1 MISQEKA
8 MSHRSSGGRADG
20 GEPAG
25 GSGSAII
32 ETDLVRTQQMIN
44 ACHIHQKCWQL
55 QRTSATGEGR
65 SPEEAV
71 ASTRG
76 IPATLPCL
84 LRITRGTSAQAV
96 TQMCTHVTA
105 NIIIMHPS
113 LQPCSST
120 LHSQGCDYSTTAVIE
135 HGNYSRCFPHTLRLL
150 RYCHPRHAASRC
162 TAPQQLAARRIKQR
176 LQAKRVL
183 IGRHIL
189 TCQRKKNKQ
198 WRYHLFAC
206 NSKRSLSFADT

>member
-32 ETDLVRTQQMIN
+32 ETALLRTQQMTN

-55 QRTSATGEGR
+55 QRTSAAGEGR

-76 IPATLPCL
+76 SPATLPCL
-84 LRITRGTSAQAV
+84 LRIITTGTSSQAV
-96 TQMCTHVTA
+96 MTQMCTHVTA
-105 NIIIMHPS
+105 VPGAAAHQSSSCTPACS
-113 LQPCSST
+113 LAALAQKKAV
-120 LHSQGCDYSTTAVIE
+120 TT
-135 HGNYSRCFPHTLRLL
+135 RLL
-150 RYCHPRHAASRC
+150 
-162 TAPQQLAARRIKQR
+162 Q
-176 LQAKRVL
+176 
-183 IGRHIL
+183 
-189 TCQRKKNKQ
+189 
-198 WRYHLFAC
+198 
-206 NSKRSLSFADT
+206 

>member
-32 ETDLVRTQQMIN
+32 ETALLRTQQMTN

-55 QRTSATGEGR
+55 QRTSAAGEGR

-76 IPATLPCL
+76 SPATLPCL
-84 LRITRGTSAQAV
+84 LRIITTGTSSQAV
-96 TQMCTHVTA
+96 MTQMCTHVTA
-105 NIIIMHPS
+105 VPGAAAHQS
-113 LQPCSST
+113 
-120 LHSQGCDYSTTAVIE
+120 H
-135 HGNYSRCFPHTLRLL
+135 H
-150 RYCHPRHAASRC
+150 HA
-162 TAPQQLAARRIKQR
+162 PQLAALQPLLKKKAVTTR
-176 LQAKRVL
+176 LLQ
-183 IGRHIL
+183 
-189 TCQRKKNKQ
+189 
-198 WRYHLFAC
+198 
-206 NSKRSLSFADT
+206 